1 MIHNDN
7 IIQTLL
13 NETTSS
19 QDDSSSITNNN
30 HHHDHNHN
38 HNHSHNHN
46 QRSSLR
52 VKRDRPSSPFIDGM
66 SSEITSYSSNQQS
79 VPDSSP
85 IHSSLSLSSSTSM
98 STSMENEFPRLTSKS
113 QSMNFPRSPL
123 KNLSN
128 LVIPS
133 SVKSKTKQ
141 LTNSF
146 SRSMSE
152 VVSKSSHSFFNT
164 PKIEFNSID
173 ENDDIPT
180 NYDSEEDDD
189 DVVGVGVATNNNNNN
204 DDDDEEEEDDDE
216 DGEDTFDTINIGSPI
231 RRNNSNSTQNSI
243 QTNNQPS
250 KIRRFHS
257 MYQTNKEISSY
268 QIHEDNSILKFTNI
282 EYSHLDSDLLP
293 RITVDQLFKILCGE
307 HNHEFDEFII
317 IDCRFDYE
325 YEGGHIIN
333 AINISSKE
341 ELESNFINNQQPQ
354 QSQDEEN
361 KSKKLIIFHC
371 EFSVFRG
378 PMMAKHLRRCDRMLN
393 YDNYPK
399 LTYPDVVIL
408 EGGYKRFYEN
418 YSQWCNPQGYIEMKQ
433 HEKLCE
439 SNLDKIRRENKLTRH
454 KSYQFGSNNLYTN
467 RNNSSKDQLFWGLS
481 TLHCRSQSYTTI
493 TNEKIIKRQRSIPK
507 VKESSSPTPPSS
519 STSTTTTHSI
529 HRLTRANTISLDQP
543 MFTNKLISSPVTSPT
558 TSTFELNNNFS
569 NSSLFTTQDF
579 QPPSA
584 SFRNS
589 SYRNHRRSISSNFSS
604 TSINSINSTTSSNG
618 CSDSGSIES
627 TLTDPYISSSSSP
640 VLESSD
646 YFDTRKPTRPQ
657 FNRKQ
662 GSRNIQQSQSQG
674 QSQQQLQFQFP
685 KSRSS
690 NKLFSTPSNFF
701 TSPITN
707 HSFNNSTTTNTNTN
721 TNTNNN
727 TTISSNN
734 SGPIHSPFLTPATTS
749 CDDNTNS
756 SIIDPINDTP
766 VDFLVPISTHKYSKI
781 KLHKRSGSLLSSTIS
796 ENKEL
801 YSFAVDEDEEE

>member
-46 QRSSLR
+46 QSSSLR

-85 IHSSLSLSSSTSM
+85 IHSSLSLSSSTST

-293 RITVDQLFKILCGE
+293 RITVDQ
-307 HNHEFDEFII
+307 
-317 IDCRFDYE
+317 
-325 YEGGHIIN
+325 
-333 AINISSKE
+333 
-341 ELESNFINNQQPQ
+341 
-354 QSQDEEN
+354 
-361 KSKKLIIFHC
+361 
-371 EFSVFRG
+371 
-378 PMMAKHLRRCDRMLN
+378 
-393 YDNYPK
+393 
-399 LTYPDVVIL
+399 
-408 EGGYKRFYEN
+408 
-418 YSQWCNPQGYIEMKQ
+418 
-433 HEKLCE
+433 
-439 SNLDKIRRENKLTRH
+439 
-454 KSYQFGSNNLYTN
+454 
-467 RNNSSKDQLFWGLS
+467 
-481 TLHCRSQSYTTI
+481 
-493 TNEKIIKRQRSIPK
+493 
-507 VKESSSPTPPSS
+507 
-519 STSTTTTHSI
+519 
-529 HRLTRANTISLDQP
+529 
-543 MFTNKLISSPVTSPT
+543 
-558 TSTFELNNNFS
+558 
-569 NSSLFTTQDF
+569 
-579 QPPSA
+579 
-584 SFRNS
+584 
-589 SYRNHRRSISSNFSS
+589 
-604 TSINSINSTTSSNG
+604 
-618 CSDSGSIES
+618 
-627 TLTDPYISSSSSP
+627 
-640 VLESSD
+640 
-646 YFDTRKPTRPQ
+646 
-657 FNRKQ
+657 
-662 GSRNIQQSQSQG
+662 
-674 QSQQQLQFQFP
+674 
-685 KSRSS
+685 
-690 NKLFSTPSNFF
+690 
-701 TSPITN
+701 
-707 HSFNNSTTTNTNTN
+707 
-721 TNTNNN
+721 
-727 TTISSNN
+727 
-734 SGPIHSPFLTPATTS
+734 
-749 CDDNTNS
+749 
-756 SIIDPINDTP
+756 
-766 VDFLVPISTHKYSKI
+766 
-781 KLHKRSGSLLSSTIS
+781 
-796 ENKEL
+796 
-801 YSFAVDEDEEE
+801 